1 VGVKPEAVL
10 GELEGLRA
18 LARSL
23 VHSEAEIDDL
33 LQDTAIAALQH
44 PPASEDDRPV
54 RVWLKAVLRNRWRMD
69 RRSTTRRRARE
80 HTAAITLDD
89 GSAPSLGRSADPIDR
104 ARALEKLA
112 TALVALDEPFRT
124 TVIRR
129 YLDGHTAAQIAR
141 ALGVP
146 PGTVRWRL
154 ATGLARLRAALDENS
169 PRWPAA
175 FAPLVGATVKTKT
188 SMTLPVVLILLLG
201 VIGAVWLAR
210 ERPTPV
216 PVATRPVPETLV
228 APKLAPP
235 RRAALEVPPSR
246 EPLPGQGRAV
256 VLAVEAAGGVA
267 AGRVINWSTGDGV
280 ANAELTFTGDGGA
293 TTVRTRDDGAFE
305 LAPAAPGRF
314 VLSAIA
320 APGFL
325 PYAPELLHSTVHV
338 ALAKG
343 QAVRG
348 ITVFLFPALDYHG
361 TVVDA
366 RGVKVAS
373 ARVRLLGTPAG
384 EQAIDRPETE
394 WTTDRDGR
402 FTFHAADDA
411 VLEAVRGNARGW
423 ARLDGDV
430 AITRQLT
437 ITLSDAPARDQTI
450 TGHALDASGAP
461 IADVLVRATPS
472 GVNSA
477 SGQGTRSTAFA
488 TTGPDGAFTLGGLD
502 RDAYD
507 LAAEAEDHAP
517 ASAEHIAGGTHDV
530 TLTLD
535 GGLPLAGQVVDGNG
549 EPAPAYTLLVFRRD
563 GTARQLV
570 VARSIVEPRG
580 RFAVRLPRG
589 TYELLA
595 AATGWA
601 PSAPTHASAGATD
614 VRLTLSAG
622 AILRGVVVA
631 SADQRPIA
639 YARIMRE
646 ANGGGASAQPANA
659 GTVTRPDG
667 TFELTGIPP
676 GPLSIAISAGG
687 YHPKIEAAMTA
698 ADGQALGPIT
708 IALTQL
714 AEGEQPTLEL
724 VGIGTALAA
733 DGDALRVDR
742 VIAGSGAEAAGI
754 VAGDHVTAI
763 DGIPVAPLGVEGAV
777 AKIRGVA
784 GTTVAITLRR
794 GDQTIQLVVQR
805 RKLHA

>member
-1 VGVKPEAVL
+1 MGVKPEAVL

-23 VHSEAEIDDL
+23 VHGDAEVDDL
-33 LQDTAIAALQH
+33 LQDTAIAVLQR
-44 PPASEDDRPV
+44 PPASDDERPV
-54 RVWLKAVLRNRWRMD
+54 RAWLKAVLRNRWRMD
-69 RRSTTRRRARE
+69 RRSEVRRRARE
-80 HTAAITLDD
+80 HAVAIALGD
-89 GSAPSLGRSADPIDR
+89 GAGTSVAPAVDPIDR

-124 TVIRR
+124 AVIRR

-141 ALGVP
+141 ALGIP

-154 ATGLARLRAALDENS
+154 ATGLARLRAALDERS

-175 FAPLVGATVKTKT
+175 FAPLAGATVKTKT
-188 SMTLPVVLILLLG
+188 SMTFLVVLILLLG
-201 VIGAVWLAR
+201 VIGAVWFGRDQPA
-210 ERPTPV
+210 PV
-216 PVATRPVPETLV
+216 PVVAQPAHETV
-228 APKLAPP
+228 AVPKLAPP
-235 RRAALEVPPSR
+235 RGAPITVPPLR
-246 EPLPGQGRAV
+246 DPLPGQGRAV
-256 VLAVEAAGGVA
+256 VLASDAAGGLA

-280 ANAELTFTGDGGA
+280 ANAELTFTSDGGA
-293 TTVRTRDDGAFE
+293 STVRTRDDGAFE

-338 ALAKG
+338 ALARG

-366 RGVKVAS
+366 RGAPVTG
-373 ARVRLLGTPAG
+373 ARVRLLGTPSG
-384 EQAIDRPETE
+384 EQVIDKPQTE
-394 WTTDRDGR
+394 WTTDRDGH

-430 AITRQLT
+430 VITRQLT
-437 ITLSDAPARDQTI
+437 ITLGDAPARDQTI
-450 TGHALDASGAP
+450 TGRAVDASGAP

-472 GVNSA
+472 GVHP
-477 SGQGTRSTAFA
+477 GTRSTAFA
-488 TTGPDGAFTLGGLD
+488 TSGPDGAFTLGGLD

-517 ASAEHIAGGTHDV
+517 ASAAHITGGSHDV

-535 GGLPLAGQVVDGNG
+535 AGLPLAGQVVDGNG
-549 EPAPAYTLLVFRRD
+549 EPAPSYTLLVFRRD
-563 GTARQLV
+563 GAARQLV

-589 TYELLA
+589 AYELLA

-601 PSAPTHASAGATD
+601 PSAPTPASAGATD
-614 VRLTLSAG
+614 IRLTLSAG
-622 AILRGVVVA
+622 ATLRGVVVDG
-631 SADQRPIA
+631 ADQRPIP

-676 GPLSIAISAGG
+676 GPLSISITAGG
-687 YHPKIEAAMTA
+687 HHPKIEAAMTA
-698 ADGQALGPIT
+698 SDGQTLGPIT

-714 AEGEQPTLEL
+714 AEGEQPSVEL
-724 VGIGTALAA
+724 VGIGTALSA
-733 DGDALRVDR
+733 DGDALHVDR

-754 VAGDHVTAI
+754 VAGDLVTAI
-763 DGIPVAPLGVEGAV
+763 DGLPVAPLGIEGAI
-777 AKIRGVA
+777 AKIRGVV

-794 GDQTIQLVVQR
+794 GDQTVQLVVQR
-805 RKLHA
+805 RKFHA

>member
-1 VGVKPEAVL
+1 VRVKPEAVL

-23 VHSEAEIDDL
+23 VHGDAEADDL
-33 LQDTAIAALQH
+33 LQDTAIAAIQH
-44 PPASEDDRPV
+44 PPASEDGRPV

-69 RRSTTRRRARE
+69 RRSEARRRARE
-80 HTAAITLDD
+80 HAVAITLGV
-89 GSAPSLGRSADPIDR
+89 GSDPSVGPSADPIDR

-124 TVIRR
+124 AVIRR

-154 ATGLARLRAALDENS
+154 ATGLARLRAALDERS
-169 PRWPAA
+169 PRWHAA
-175 FAPLVGATVKTKT
+175 FAPLAGATVKTKT
-188 SMTLPVVLILLLG
+188 SMTLLVVLILLLG

-210 ERPTPV
+210 EKPAPA
-216 PVATRPVPETLV
+216 PVAAQPAHDTV
-228 APKLAPP
+228 AVPKLAPP
-235 RRAALEVPPSR
+235 RGAAIAVPAVR
-246 EPLPGQGRAV
+246 DPLPGQGRAV
-256 VLAVEAAGGVA
+256 VLASDAPGGVA

-280 ANAELTFTGDGGA
+280 ASAELTFTSDGGA
-293 TTVRTRDDGAFE
+293 STVRTRDDGTFE

-338 ALAKG
+338 ALARG

-366 RGVKVAS
+366 RGAAVAS

-384 EQAIDRPETE
+384 EQVIDKPQTE
-394 WTTDRDGR
+394 WTTDRDGH

-423 ARLDGDV
+423 ARLDGNV
-430 AITRQLT
+430 AITRRLT
-437 ITLSDAPARDQTI
+437 ITLGDAPARDQTI

-472 GVNSA
+472 GVNPVNP
-477 SGQGTRSTAFA
+477 GTRSTAFA
-488 TTGPDGAFTLGGLD
+488 TTGPDGAFTLGELD

-517 ASAEHIAGGTHDV
+517 ASAEHITGGTRDV

-535 GGLPLAGQVVDGNG
+535 AGLPLAGLVVDGNG

-563 GTARQLV
+563 GAARQLV

-589 TYELLA
+589 AYELLA

-601 PSAPTHASAGATD
+601 PSAPTPASAGATD
-614 VRLTLSAG
+614 IRLTLSTG
-622 AILRGVVVA
+622 ATLRGVVVA
-631 SADQRPIA
+631 SADQRPIP

-698 ADGQALGPIT
+698 SDGQTLGPIT

-714 AEGEQPTLEL
+714 AEGEQPSVEL
-724 VGIGTALAA
+724 VGIGTALSA

-763 DGIPVAPLGVEGAV
+763 DGLPVAPLGVEGAV
-777 AKIRGVA
+777 AKIRGAA

-794 GDQTIQLVVQR
+794 GDQTVQLVVQR
-805 RKLHA
+805 RKFHA